1 MKQCFFASVDHW
13 VGLVCEVVVN
23 PMVFTAVYH
32 WVGLVCE
39 VVGSCMVFTAICLL
53 VFHTGSR
60 MCLGEGLARMELFLI
75 LVTLLR
81 RFRLVWPEERGVPD
95 YGMVFGAT
103 QAPKPFQVTV
113 HLRGGM
119 NY

>member
-13 VGLVCEVVVN
+13 AGLVCEVVVN

-53 VFHTGSR
+53 VLPTGSR

-81 RFRLVWPEERGVPD
+81 RIRLVWPEERGVPD
-95 YGMVFGAT
+95 YSMVFSAT

-113 HLRGGM
+113 HLRGA
-119 NY
+119 

>member
-13 VGLVCEVVVN
+13 AGLVCEAVVN
-23 PMVFTAVYH
+23 PMAFTAV
-32 WVGLVCE
+32 
-39 VVGSCMVFTAICLL
+39 CLL
-53 VFHTGSR
+53 VLHTGSR

-81 RFRLVWPEERGVPD
+81 RFRLVWPEEMGVPD

>member
-1 MKQCFFASVDHW
+1 
-13 VGLVCEVVVN
+13 
-23 PMVFTAVYH
+23 MVFTAVYH

-39 VVGSCMVFTAICLL
+39 VVVSPMVFTAVCLL
-53 VFHTGSR
+53 VLHTGSR

-95 YGMVFGAT
+95 YSMVFGAT

-119 NY
+119 K